1 MDVQKA
7 KESVVSA
14 GKMLV
19 ETGLIAR
26 TWGNVSC
33 RIDERRLA
41 ITPSG
46 MAYETLSP
54 EDIVIVNIE
63 DLEYEGHI
71 KPSSEKGIHASVY
84 KNKPQINFVIHTHQT
99 NASIAGILGKDVEI
113 VNEEAKNLI
122 GNKAI
127 LADYG
132 LPGTKK
138 LRKNVT
144 AAITRSGGRAVL
156 MGNHGA
162 LCYGES
168 QEITFEVAKAL
179 EAECQRFVTQP
190 SHKSQPKQ
198 SLGHSIRKDGACVFG
213 SGDDKVMIDIA
224 TGKAVNNQPV
234 SPAAKLHAAIYR
246 AREDVNVIHGTALPY
261 TVSASE
267 KFSDVKPLLDDFAQ
281 IIGVTARSV
290 KWDENEAGSKRVV
303 KALKGRNAVLIKG
316 LGALCCTANE
326 DDAIAVEI
334 VMEKGCMAYL
344 SAAAHNI
351 IKPIAP
357 IECLLMHVVYK
368 LKYAK
373 KAAKK

>member
-7 KESVVSA
+7 RESVVLA
-14 GKMLV
+14 GKQLV

-33 RIDERRLA
+33 RIDANRFA

-46 MAYETLSP
+46 MAYETLRP

-63 DLEYEGHI
+63 DLEYEGNI

-84 KNKPQINFVIHTHQT
+84 KHKPQINFVIHTHQT
-99 NASIAGILGKDVEI
+99 NASVAGILGRDIEILKD
-113 VNEEAKNLI
+113 EAKSLI
-122 GNKAI
+122 GHKAI
-127 LADYG
+127 LAGYG

-144 AAITRSGGRAVL
+144 AAVTGFGGRAVL

-162 LCYGES
+162 LCFGKSREM
-168 QEITFEVAKAL
+168 TFEVAKAL
-179 EAECQRFVTQP
+179 EAECQRFLTSVESSKQP
-190 SHKSQPKQ
+190 QGLGDSHRQ
-198 SLGHSIRKDGACVFG
+198 DGACVFG
-213 SGDDKVMIDIA
+213 TGDDKIVIDIS
-224 TGKAVNNQPV
+224 TGKAVNNRPV
-234 SPAAKLHAAIYR
+234 CAAAKLHFAIYR
-246 AREDVNVIHGTALPY
+246 ARKDVNVISGSALPY

-267 KFSDVKPLLDDFAQ
+267 KFSRVNPLLDDFAQ
-281 IIGVTARSV
+281 IVGVSART
-290 KWDENEAGSKRVV
+290 EAWHEGSEARVV

-316 LGALCCTANE
+316 MGAICCTANE
-326 DDAIAVEI
+326 NDAAAVEM

-344 SAAAHNI
+344 SAAAHNR

-357 IECLLMHVVYK
+357 IECLLMRVVYK

-373 KAAKK
+373 KASKK

>member
-7 KESVVSA
+7 RESVIFA
-14 GKMLV
+14 GKQLV

-33 RIDERRLA
+33 RIDANRFA

-46 MAYETLSP
+46 MAYETLRP

-63 DLEYEGHI
+63 DLEYEGDI

-84 KNKPQINFVIHTHQT
+84 KHKPHINFVIHTHQI
-99 NASIAGILGKDVEI
+99 NASVAGILGRDIEI
-113 VNEEAKNLI
+113 LDDEAKSLI
-122 GNKAI
+122 GHKAI
-127 LADYG
+127 LAGYG

-144 AAITRSGGRAVL
+144 AALTGSGGRAVL

-162 LCYGES
+162 LCFGES
-168 QEITFEVAKAL
+168 REITFEVAKAL
-179 EAECQRFVTQP
+179 EAECQQFVTQVKL
-190 SHKSQPKQ
+190 SSEQPE
-198 SLGHSIRKDGACVFG
+198 SLGYSRRQDGACVFG
-213 SGDDKVMIDIA
+213 KGDDKVVIDFS
-224 TGKAVNNQPV
+224 TGKAVNNRPV
-234 SPAAKLHAAIYR
+234 CAAAKLHFAIYR
-246 AREDVNVIHGTALPY
+246 AREDVNVISGSALPY

-267 KFSDVKPLLDDFAQ
+267 KFSNVKPLLDDFAQ
-281 IIGVTARSV
+281 IIGVSARTAAGH
-290 KWDENEAGSKRVV
+290 EGGEARVV

-316 LGALCCTANE
+316 MGALCCTDNAN
-326 DDAIAVEI
+326 DAAAVEM

-344 SAAAHNI
+344 SAAAHNK

-357 IECLLMHVVYK
+357 IECLLMRVVYK

-373 KAAKK
+373 KAQKNKQ